1 MEIEMFVRDRIKE
14 IIGIKTAGELSISE
28 DLREHGM
35 SSLDAIELVVSLEME
50 FNIEFLEEDLMVEN
64 LCTIEKLIYVVE
76 KYLEYKD
83 VR

>member
-14 IIGIKTAGELSISE
+14 IIGIETAGGLPIGE

-50 FNIEFLEEDLMVEN
+50 FDIEFLEEDLMVEN
-64 LCTIEKLIYVVE
+64 LCTIEKLIYVVN